1 MFANALSVSRIFLSF
16 PLLYS
21 LKNGNETIFLTV
33 IILLVAATTDL
44 ADGFV
49 ARYLGN
55 VSRTGKMLDPLSD
68 KVFLASLVGGLAI
81 WNNLPL
87 WLLVMLVLRD
97 FCIIS
102 AGYYMLKTR
111 GFVIAANRWGK
122 GTTACLGFTTISYV
136 INIPDLILSLLVA
149 TSAFLIII
157 SSFAYVQTLRR
168 TLRGVDENQ
177 VY

>member
-1 MFANALSVSRIFLSF
+1 MLANALSVSRIFLSF

-21 LKNGNETIFLTV
+21 LKSENETTFLTV
-33 IILLVAATTDL
+33 GILLAAAATDL

-68 KVFLASLVGGLAI
+68 KVFLATLIGGLAI
-81 WNNLPL
+81 WNNFPL
-87 WLLVMLVLRD
+87 WLLVMLLIRD
-97 FCIIS
+97 VGIIA

-111 GFVIAANRWGK
+111 GFVITANRWGK
-122 GTTACLGFTTISYV
+122 ATTACLGFTTISYV
-136 INIPDLILSLLVA
+136 INITDLILNLLVA
-149 TSAFLIII
+149 TSALLIII
-157 SSFAYVQTLRR
+157 STIVYTQTLRR
-168 TLRGVDENQ
+168 TLSGVDDNQ

>member
-1 MFANALSVSRIFLSF
+1 MLANALSVSRIFLSF

-21 LKNGNETIFLTV
+21 LKSENETTFLTV
-33 IILLVAATTDL
+33 GILLAAAATDL

-68 KVFLASLVGGLAI
+68 KVFLAALIGGLAI
-81 WNNLPL
+81 WNNFPL
-87 WLLVMLVLRD
+87 WLLVMLLIRD
-97 FCIIS
+97 VCIIA

-122 GTTACLGFTTISYV
+122 ATTACLGFTTISYV
-136 INIPDLILSLLVA
+136 INITDLILNLLVA
-149 TSAFLIII
+149 TSALLIII
-157 SSFAYVQTLRR
+157 SIIAYTQTLRR
-168 TLRGVDENQ
+168 TLRGVDDNQ